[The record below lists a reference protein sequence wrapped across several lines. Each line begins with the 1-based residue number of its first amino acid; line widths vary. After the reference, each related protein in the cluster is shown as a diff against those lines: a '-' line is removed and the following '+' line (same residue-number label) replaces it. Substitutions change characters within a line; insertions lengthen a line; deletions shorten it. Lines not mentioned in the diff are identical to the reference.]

1 MTIRVNERG
10 TFEYKC
16 RLVDEDGELLVPV
29 SLSTLTLT
37 LYDKS
42 TDAIINSRDDQS
54 VLNANGGTLYSTLQT
69 DAEDNEY
76 NFAWNSDPAD
86 SPIVTAGS
94 ETEVHVAL
102 FEWTY
107 GAEAGSHQV
116 YIRVVNLNK
125 RP

>member
-16 RLVDEDGELLVPV
+16 QLVDENGDLLVAA
-29 SLSTLTLT
+29 SLTTLVLT
-37 LYDKS
+37 LYDRA
-42 TDAIINSRDDQS
+42 TDAIINSRDEQS
-54 VLNANGGTLYSTLQT
+54 VLNANGGTIYSSLQT
-69 DAEDNEY
+69 DADGNEY
-76 NFAWNSDPAD
+76 NFAWNSEPAD

-94 ETEVHVAL
+94 ETEMHVAL

-107 GAEAGSHQV
+107 GSDAGSHQV
-116 YIRVVNLNK
+116 YIRVVNINK